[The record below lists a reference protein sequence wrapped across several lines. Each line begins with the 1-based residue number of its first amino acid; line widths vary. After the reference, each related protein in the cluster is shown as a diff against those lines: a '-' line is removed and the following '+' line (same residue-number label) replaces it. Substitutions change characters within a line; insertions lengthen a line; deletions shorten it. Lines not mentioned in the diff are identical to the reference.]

1 MSIHKKLQ
9 TFNNINQKINGLNV
23 LQDFMET
30 IGEDAS
36 VDDKIQKINDILI
49 ERYEIKYSTIVVF
62 NGAEYTI
69 KASNVSPKHWDTLKN
84 LHQDELFKEAIATAT
99 PKYVTIERPNEKLSY
114 QKIELGRAK
123 SAMFFPLYIENV
135 YIGYWI
141 IESGEMH
148 AFDGVDTTILEV
160 IKDNIVSVLKTVTY
174 QSTIE
179 NIVRTDL
186 FTGLYSAE
194 YLYGTGKQT
203 IDNYTTS
210 TVCMFKIVNIEEINE
225 EFNRKTGNETIIA
238 ISNLVKSNISSEYI
252 FVRYMGPKFAIVFS
266 GVESNGVVDFIVDLK
281 KQLEALRIEKVE
293 TKAKTTKATKTKKK
307 VEYAV
312 PKLNFVVSTYY
323 RGTALDGITKK
334 LEEFLDEAD
343 KTENDIN
350 YI

>member
-1 MSIHKKLQ
+1 MKCLLNILDVYKRQEQYIKSNEKEILKSILIGVIFLVLVAIVILVILIAILMIYNMSIHKKLQ

-123 SAMFFPLYIENV
+123 SAMFFTLYIENV

-148 AFDGVDTTILEV
+148 AFDGVDTTRCV
-160 IKDNIVSVLKTVTY
+160 
-174 QSTIE
+174 
-179 NIVRTDL
+179 
-186 FTGLYSAE
+186 
-194 YLYGTGKQT
+194 
-203 IDNYTTS
+203 
-210 TVCMFKIVNIEEINE
+210 
-225 EFNRKTGNETIIA
+225 
-238 ISNLVKSNISSEYI
+238 
-252 FVRYMGPKFAIVFS
+252 
-266 GVESNGVVDFIVDLK
+266 
-281 KQLEALRIEKVE
+281 
-293 TKAKTTKATKTKKK
+293 
-307 VEYAV
+307 
-312 PKLNFVVSTYY
+312 
-323 RGTALDGITKK
+323 
-334 LEEFLDEAD
+334 
-343 KTENDIN
+343 
-350 YI
+350 